1 MKTNRSITGYAWGGL
16 TQGNTIPVVTTMMPD
31 INNPGTAETTW
42 FGSFNK
48 TIAVDGKTYTIY
60 RVELIKTST
69 YPYYREIAFGQAVD
83 SIFTRVS
90 TNSSGTSWGPWMRM
104 TPGRKL
110 IWSGDATS
118 VPMYYQYLYEG
129 LRFFEVIVKV
139 PVWTQ
144 GNSTPSASPI
154 YQRIFFALPDS
165 ASYTYATS
173 FIANIPYLQSYSSST
188 IVEARLS
195 WSAHGTS
202 SDSAWNINLTD
213 SNNRCTIVQVYG
225 HS

>member
-1 MKTNRSITGYAWGGL
+1 MRTNRAITGYAGGGL
-16 TQGNTIPVVTTMMPD
+16 TQGNAIPVVTTMMPD

-48 TIAVDGKTYTIY
+48 TITVDGKTYTIY

-90 TNSSGTSWGPWMRM
+90 INSSGTSWGPWMRM
-104 TPGRKL
+104 TPKRKL
-110 IWSGDATS
+110 IWSGNETS
-118 VPMYYQYLYEG
+118 VPMYYQYRYG
-129 LRFFEVIVKV
+129 SLRFFEVIVKV

-173 FIANIPYLQSYSSST
+173 FIASIRYFTSYNSST
-188 IVEARLS
+188 AEAKLT

-202 SDSAWNINLTD
+202 SDSAWNINLND
-213 SNNRCTIVQVYG
+213 SNNRCTIVQIYG

>member
-1 MKTNRSITGYAWGGL
+1 MKTNCSITGYAWGGL
-16 TQGNTIPVVTTMMPD
+16 TQGNAIPVVTTMMPD

-48 TIAVDGKTYTIY
+48 AITVDGKTYIIY

-69 YPYYREIAFGQAVD
+69 YPYYREIAFGQAVN

-90 TNSSGTSWGPWMRM
+90 TNSSGTSWGPWMQI
-104 TPGRKL
+104 TPRRKL

-144 GNSTPSASPI
+144 NSTLNASPI

-165 ASYTYATS
+165 ASYIYSTS
-173 FIANIPYLQSYSSST
+173 FIANIPYLQSYNSST
-188 IVEARLS
+188 IVEARLI
-195 WSAHGTS
+195 WSAHGIN
-202 SDSAWNINLTD
+202 SDNAWNINLTD